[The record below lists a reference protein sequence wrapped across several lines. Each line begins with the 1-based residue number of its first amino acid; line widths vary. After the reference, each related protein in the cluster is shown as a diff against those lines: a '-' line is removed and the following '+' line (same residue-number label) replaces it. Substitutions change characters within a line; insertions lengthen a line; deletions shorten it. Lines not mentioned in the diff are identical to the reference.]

1 MNQKEYLKKMV
12 ELRKKK
18 SELLAYSREPWAN
31 KYFKKSVKE
40 YASRIPVKNSDLPQ
54 VGSPEFENMIYFSDV
69 NYQNLLVEVSRLK
82 ETFET
87 DMAPIDA
94 SKPVSEPV
102 PVSESPTPPD
112 PVKNDFEGEQ
122 MTMGLRG
129 GRRSKAGRKSIGEK
143 KSVSIA
149 MPYSEW
155 SSIDTL
161 IKGKVF
167 KSQSDFFRS
176 ASIYYL
182 KESGYINRPEYLDFV
197 HDNAELFKDFME
209 TDLYKRLLEAKRK

>member
-1 MNQKEYLKKMV
+1 MDQKEYLKKMV

-18 SELLAYSREPWAN
+18 SELLAYSREPWAT
-31 KYFKKSVKE
+31 KYFKKAVKE
-40 YASRIPVKNSDLPQ
+40 FTSSIPAKNSDLPKIN
-54 VGSPEFENMIYFSDV
+54 SPEFEVLVFSSDV
-69 NYQNLLVEVSRLK
+69 DYQILVARAEELK
-82 ETFET
+82 KEYKTS
-87 DMAPIDA
+87 MAPIG
-94 SKPVSEPV
+94 SPKPVSEPKQ
-102 PVSESPTPPD
+102 SRLAK
-112 PVKNDFEGEQ
+112 PVKNDSEGKQVALE
-122 MTMGLRG
+122 LRG
-129 GRRSKAGRKSIGEK
+129 GRRSNAGRKSIGEK
-143 KSVSIA
+143 KTVSIA

-155 SSIDTL
+155 SSVDTL

-182 KESGYINRPEYLDFV
+182 KENGYMDRPEYLDFV